1 MNRELKF
8 RVWDDLNKKWLF
20 GYEYPNLG
28 GFSMMGE
35 VMCFGEYHRMLNS
48 FSLDDWDKIKIMQF
62 TGKKDKNGREIYE
75 GDIVERECVS
85 NFSLQYRT
93 SVERS
98 SIVYRDKGFW
108 VKAESFGWEGEK
120 LWDWDEIE
128 VIGNIFENPELL
140 K

>member
-20 GYEYPNLG
+20 GYEHPNLG

-62 TGKKDKNGREIYE
+62 TGKKDKNGKDIYE
-75 GDIVERECVS
+75 GDMNQDRGIVKWNTDSASFVWDYNNDLHCFEE
-85 NFSLQYRT
+85 
-93 SVERS
+93 
-98 SIVYRDKGFW
+98 
-108 VKAESFGWEGEK
+108 ESEWC
-120 LWDWDEIE
+120 EI
-128 VIGNIFENPELL
+128 IGNIFENPELL